1 MQKGLFFGMTK
12 IVWNYD
18 VCITLN
24 IVNATELNYFKRVNF
39 MVCNLY
45 ITKKLGGTERVI
57 DKKKNK

>member
-1 MQKGLFFGMTK
+1 MQKDLFFGMTK

-24 IVNATELNYFKRVNF
+24 IVNAIELNYFKRVNF

-45 ITKKLGGTERVI
+45 ITKK
-57 DKKKNK
+57 N